1 MKCPNCGAE
10 NQKGKFCAECG
21 AGLDT
26 ECPSCGKAVTP
37 GARYCTSCGEPI
49 GANGETAGTGA
60 RGSRAAWVIA
70 AAAVVVVLLVLF
82 LPDDTER
89 VRAPVTGPPASAA
102 PGGAA
107 GGGAGM
113 GGLSTDMRTNADR
126 LFNRI
131 MMAAEQGNQAEV
143 DQFMPMA
150 VQAYGMV
157 DDLDDDGIYHLAI
170 LQRTAGEFDQ
180 ARETADRILDRS
192 PGHILALGVAADA
205 AQASGDTEAAHA
217 LWERLLE
224 AYPEEAGKPLPE
236 YMDHQ
241 TMLGEYRRMA
251 REATGAS

>member
-1 MKCPNCGAE
+1 MKCPSCGAE

-26 ECPSCGKAVTP
+26 QCPSCGAAVTP
-37 GARYCTSCGEPI
+37 GARFCTSCGEPI
-49 GANGETAGTGA
+49 GAEADAGGG
-60 RGSRAAWVIA
+60 GSRAPWLIA
-70 AAAVVVVLLVLF
+70 AAAVLVVLLVLF

-89 VRAPVTGPPASAA
+89 VRAPVTDSPAPVSPGA
-102 PGGAA
+102 PGGA
-107 GGGAGM
+107 GGM
-113 GGLSTDMRTNADR
+113 GGLSSDMRTNADR

-157 DDLDDDGIYHLAI
+157 DGLDDDGVYHLAI

-180 ARETADRILDRS
+180 ARETADRILEQS
-192 PGHILALGVAADA
+192 PDHILALGVAADA
-205 AQASGDTEAAHA
+205 AQAAGDTGAANA

-224 AYPEEAGKPLPE
+224 AYPAEAGKPLPE

-251 REATGAS
+251 QEATGEG